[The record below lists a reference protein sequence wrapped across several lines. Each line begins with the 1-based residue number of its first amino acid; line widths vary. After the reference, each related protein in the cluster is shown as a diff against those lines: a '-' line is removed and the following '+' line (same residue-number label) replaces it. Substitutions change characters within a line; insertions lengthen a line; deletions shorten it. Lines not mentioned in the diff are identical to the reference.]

1 MESMAQ
7 STTPAFDSVDLVGDS
22 NQRTTPNAESRI
34 RMRLDDRPTCRGCG
48 LEIQERYLLRVL
60 DHFWHEGCLRCASC
74 EKPLMEVA
82 SCYLKDN
89 RVYCKEDHSTL
100 FSRKCARCQ
109 VQLKPTDLVFRA
121 MDFTFH
127 TSCFQ
132 CIYCNQ
138 ILKKG
143 DEYFCING
151 QVICHNDYHF
161 YAYGNSPPLV
171 PITPLNGSLPTGM
184 VHEMSYPSLMSLD
197 VAAYYDANNSRD
209 PKKLPKRPRTILNA
223 SQRKAF
229 KLAYQTSPKPTRKVR
244 EQLAK
249 ETGLSVRVVQVWFQ
263 NRRAADKKEQR
274 KLESGGSVKPTS
286 SISSGPNSTESQT
299 AEYELKSVGDS
310 LRSDDESDMEEFTSL
325 ENSSTAVAPR
335 STVQLP
341 VLGTP
346 DLFPASTATPTNS
359 ENFVAITPID
369 KLYQMQQFFTMV

>member
-22 NQRTTPNAESRI
+22 NQTTPNEESRI

-89 RVYCKEDHSTL
+89 RVYCKEDHSML

-121 MDFTFH
+121 MDFTKAINTFVS
-127 TSCFQ
+127 TVKSFV
-132 CIYCNQ
+132 IMIITFTPTA
-138 ILKKG
+138 IL
-143 DEYFCING
+143 
-151 QVICHNDYHF
+151 
-161 YAYGNSPPLV
+161 SSLM

-184 VHEMSYPSLMSLD
+184 VHEMSYPPLMSLD
-197 VAAYYDANNSRD
+197 VAAYYDTNNSRD
-209 PKKLPKRPRTILNA
+209 PKKVPKRPRTILNA

-274 KLESGGSVKPTS
+274 KLDSGGSVKPTS
-286 SISSGPNSTESQT
+286 SISSGPNSAESQT

-310 LRSDDESDMEEFTSL
+310 LRSDDESDMEDFTSL